1 MPIGNGK
8 LIEDVRT
15 VQVQMPVSTTAA
27 ATLFNGAAAGAA
39 SGIDGST
46 FEEIVIVLNV
56 GTVTGNGTLDV
67 ILMESTT
74 DSAAAATAVAG
85 ASFTQITSANH
96 QNLYVGSALN
106 KYLSRYLFVRTVKG
120 GTGSV
125 DFAITAEESRFTNV
139 PVSQSNTVAFD
150 IQV

>member
-8 LIEDVRT
+8 LIEDVKT
-15 VQVQMPVSTTAA
+15 VQVQKPVSTTTA
-27 ATLFNGAAAGAA
+27 ATLFNGAAAGSA
-39 SGIDGST
+39 SGIDGSV

-56 GTVTGNGTLDV
+56 GQVTGNGTLDV

-74 DSAAAATAVAG
+74 DSAAAATAVTG
-85 ASFTQITSANH
+85 ASFTQITTAND
-96 QNLYVGSALN
+96 NALYVGSALN

-125 DFAITAEESRFTNV
+125 DFAITAQESRQTTV
-139 PVSQSNTVAFD
+139 AVSQSNTVAFD
-150 IQV
+150 IQA